1 MTAEGIIEKTRGAL
15 VILKPQVLQTRL
27 INALREDAKA

>member
-1 MTAEGIIEKTRGAL
+1 MSAEGIVEKTRGAL

-27 INALREDAKA
+27 KDALREESRP